1 MIVVKKRFYTD
12 WEGKKKELV
21 EFTEDMFIPKSIG
34 KLQAGFNTA
43 IRHLK
48 ALPAGHRCRNYVFI

>member
-1 MIVVKKRFYTD
+1 MIIVKKRFYTD

-21 EFTEDMFIPKSIG
+21 EFAKDMFIPKTLG
-34 KLQAGFNTA
+34 KVRRGFDTA
-43 IRHLK
+43 FKHLK